1 MAKNTEIA
9 TQRTT
14 KSRINEIDF
23 TKLVFGRQFS
33 DHMFIVDYA
42 DGEWKTPQIMPFQD
56 LQFNPSMFSIHY
68 GQSIFEGLKAYRFA
82 DDSINVFRPEEHAK
96 RFNISAERMCMPEVP
111 EELFL
116 SGLKALLNVDSDWVP
131 KQKGCSLY
139 IRPVMFATDQFL
151 GVAPSQTYKFII
163 FTSPVSSYYSGQVKV
178 LVEEEYVRA
187 AEGGT
192 GYVKVAGNY
201 AASLLPAKKAL
212 EKGYNQILWTD
223 SKEHKYIEECGTMNV
238 MFQLGDTIVTPA
250 LSTSILSGITRKSV
264 IDLAKKWGY
273 KIEERKVSVEEI
285 VEAHKNGTLND
296 AFGSGTAATI
306 THISHIGYRG
316 TDFDISTD
324 KPREFSKKAE
334 EYLTKLKTG
343 ESEDYMNWMKKM
355 N

>member
-9 TQRTT
+9 IQRTT

-116 SGLKALLNVDSDWVP
+116 SGLKALLNVDSEWVP
-131 KQKGCSLY
+131 KEKGCSLY

-223 SKEHKYIEECGTMNV
+223 CKEHKYIEECGTMNV
-238 MFQLGDTIVTPA
+238 MFQLNDTIVTPA

-264 IDLAKKWGY
+264 IELAKKWGY

-285 VEAHKNGTLND
+285 VEAHKNNTLND

-316 TDFDISTD
+316 TDFDIPTN

-343 ESEDYMNWMKKM
+343 ESEDYMNWMQKM